1 MENWIVA
8 ITLLPGIGLFILSTS
23 NLAGL
28 LGSEV
33 NLLLEKENTPAK
45 MIRRKI
51 DQLKRLHI
59 ALTTLYIS
67 AICFIVAAFIGSLKN
82 AEIETSDKIFGI
94 LIITGIGLLMIAI
107 IHMII
112 FAYKSIYNREQQ
124 FKNRLENLK
133 KSQEKDNK

>member
-67 AICFIVAAFIGSLKN
+67 AICFIVAAFIGSLEN
-82 AEIETSDKIFGI
+82 ADIETSDKIFGI

-124 FKNRLENLK
+124 FKKRLENLK
-133 KSQEKDNK
+133 MSQEAEK